1 MKEIM
6 IGNRI
11 QQIRESLTN
20 PLVSQ
25 SDLARAIGVTPQAV
39 QKWEAG
45 KSDPRPTKIAEIAA
59 VLHVSVADLVA
70 GTKFDRLMIVNESVN
85 KSADKPL
92 PRNSEQV
99 SRMQESF
106 GKLPLISWEHANKWG
121 RGMASLQNEGVEEWI
136 PFPLDHGIDSFVV
149 RIDGEAN
156 YDPTGLKSYAPGDF
170 VAIDPSKEVAN
181 RCMVM
186 LRMPHETRATFRQLL
201 MEGDVR
207 MLKWLNPS
215 WPNQI
220 SQMPADA
227 EIIGVAIGKWVPE

>member
-1 MKEIM
+1 MNDIM
-6 IGNRI
+6 IGTRI
-11 QQIRESLTN
+11 QQFRESLTD
-20 PLVSQ
+20 PSVSQ

-45 KSDPRPTKIAEIAA
+45 KSEPRPAKLTEIAG
-59 VLHVSVADLVA
+59 VLRIPLAELIA
-70 GTKFDRLMIVNESVN
+70 GTKYDHLAAAAESRN
-85 KSADKPL
+85 KRADKPL

-121 RGMASLQNEGVEEWI
+121 RGMASLQNEDVEEWI
-136 PFPLDHGIDSFVV
+136 PFPLDHGARSFVV

-156 YDPTGLKSYAPGDF
+156 YDPSGLKSYAPGDF
-170 VAIDPSKEVAN
+170 VAIDPSKEVTN

-186 LRMPHETRATFRQLL
+186 LRMPNESRATFRQLL

-207 MLKWLNPS
+207 MLKWLNPN
-215 WPNQI
+215 WPTPI
-220 SQMPADA
+220 TQMPSDA